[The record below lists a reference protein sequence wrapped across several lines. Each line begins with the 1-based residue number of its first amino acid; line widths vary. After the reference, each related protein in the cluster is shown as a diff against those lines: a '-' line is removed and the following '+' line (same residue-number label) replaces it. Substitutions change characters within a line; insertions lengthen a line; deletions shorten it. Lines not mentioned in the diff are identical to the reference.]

1 MHGLCHAVYKQY
13 NNGGLVGD
21 GVRLPLLPRL
31 QRGEAVPVAWR
42 RYLVLSPHTSLGL
55 YAHIYIMCVCV
66 FAHACG
72 IENISL
78 QKKLEHSYNIMY
90 LPVIYILLFGCVC

>member
-1 MHGLCHAVYKQY
+1 MADLSEMVYVFRYFHGFREERLFLWR
-13 NNGGLVGD
+13 GGD
-21 GVRLPLLPRL
+21 ISFY
-31 QRGEAVPVAWR
+31 R
-42 RYLVLSPHTSLGL
+42 RTRHLAYMR
-55 YAHIYIMCVCV
+55 IYIYNVCVCV

-90 LPVIYILLFGCVC
+90 LPVIYI

>member
-55 YAHIYIMCVCV
+55 YAHIYIYNVCVCLHMHV
-66 FAHACG
+66 ELKIYLC
-72 IENISL
+72 
-78 QKKLEHSYNIMY
+78 KKIRTQL
-90 LPVIYILLFGCVC
+90 